1 MTSNTPRNSEVTL
14 FHPLLQAREVDSC
27 NCQDGLNNAAATLYM
42 LADLFGD
49 DDMDRYPALDSSSA
63 RRGMFLQ
70 LISVA
75 NTLEA
80 IEEFLGREAEEA
92 SEKREAERQARTDA
106 RRAEEDRI
114 AVDPE
119 VLEKRAILAGAVV
132 DVFNRLLSDSPAR
145 PDAAEPRK
153 Q

>member
-1 MTSNTPRNSEVTL
+1 
-14 FHPLLQAREVDSC
+14 VDSC
-27 NCQDGLNNAAATLYM
+27 NWRDGLNNAAATLRM

-70 LISVA
+70 LIGVA

-92 SEKREAERQARTDA
+92 STKREAERQARTDA

-114 AVDPE
+114 AVAPG
-119 VLEKRAILAGAVV
+119 VLEKRAILTGAFV
-132 DVFNRLLSDSPAR
+132 DVFEKVLSGSPAR
-145 PDAAEPRK
+145 PDAAESHER
-153 Q
+153 